1 MSVLTIKQKLWAEHN
16 IQPRK
21 GTKAARLAGYKGSD
35 NVLAQVGHGN
45 IRNPKI
51 KNYLSKRYK
60 EVAMSSNEVLKLLA
74 DLARSGVA
82 DFVDKFGVIDWDKLH
97 NNGYSIKSINHTKG
111 KSSKIE
117 GESRLKALEL
127 IGRSQ
132 GLFIDKIAPTDPTGQ
147 HEYGADARNTLI
159 SRLIPEL
166 ASKSEI
172 GETAEPD

>member
-1 MSVLTIKQKLWAEHN
+1 MSVLTIKQKLWAEHY
-16 IQPRK
+16 IQTRN

-51 KNYLSKRYK
+51 QKYLSERYS
-60 EVAMSSNEVLKLLA
+60 EIAMDSDEVLKLLA
-74 DLARSGVA
+74 DLARSGAA
-82 DFVDKFGVIDWDKLH
+82 DFVNEHGIIDWEKIKSS
-97 NNGYSIKSINHTKG
+97 GYSIKSIKHNKG
-111 KSSKIE
+111 KSSRIE
-117 GESRLKALEL
+117 VEPRLKALEL
-127 IGRSQ
+127 IGRSH

-166 ASKSEI
+166 AGRGEA